1 MKYNYSIE
9 CLGDIRTTIRNAD
22 DINFDTGAPLII
34 INDEIK
40 REKTIINMKNVV
52 RIIRKEEKDE

>member
-1 MKYNYSIE
+1 MRYNYLIE

-22 DINFDTGAPLII
+22 DINFDTNAPFII

-52 RIIRKEEKDE
+52 RIIRKEEEDE